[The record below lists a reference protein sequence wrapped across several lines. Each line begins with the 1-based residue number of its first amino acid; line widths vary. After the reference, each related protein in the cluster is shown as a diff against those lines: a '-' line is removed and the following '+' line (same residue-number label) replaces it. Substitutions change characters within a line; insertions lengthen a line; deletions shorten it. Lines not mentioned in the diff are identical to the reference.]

1 VCISKKSVND
11 STTLDTLNGSYL
23 PSRYL
28 NIMDVSNGNRILCN
42 FVFLNTK
49 ISTVATKSIFVIS
62 VQFLLCLFISYFL
75 CIYIDY

>member
-28 NIMDVSNGNRILCN
+28 NIMDAGRWELFAKDANVSTAGYSQG
-42 FVFLNTK
+42 
-49 ISTVATKSIFVIS
+49 ISNLSKCFSSDKRA
-62 VQFLLCLFISYFL
+62 QYN
-75 CIYIDY
+75 CIAANA